1 MNHVRFFLHVL
12 LVSAPIGALSAFA
25 QGLIVYKHVDSA
37 GRTTYSNQSI
47 KGAVAVELTPL
58 SVLPK
63 SKQSAAAPVARIR
76 PTETQPRVGVTR
88 EAMSQQPANLPFG
101 TADTPSV
108 QIEKNSS
115 VSPVPSPAMA
125 MSQTDLTTDARCPT
139 SQVSTINTSPII
151 GAQQRRED
159 VRRRIVEVEIDAE
172 TQLLAEAQGYLQR
185 EQTKSVAMRSLRAAV
200 VFGEQADGKQPLR
213 DDILAT
219 KKVVERHF
227 ERVRELQD
235 QVLMH
240 EENLA
245 ELRVQLRTAPQR
257 SALKN
262 DASVQP
268 TAFVTTAQ
276 LGSGRGN

>member
-1 MNHVRFFLHVL
+1 
-12 LVSAPIGALSAFA
+12 
-25 QGLIVYKHVDSA
+25 
-37 GRTTYSNQSI
+37 
-47 KGAVAVELTPL
+47 
-58 SVLPK
+58 
-63 SKQSAAAPVARIR
+63 
-76 PTETQPRVGVTR
+76 
-88 EAMSQQPANLPFG
+88 
-101 TADTPSV
+101 
-108 QIEKNSS
+108 
-115 VSPVPSPAMA
+115 
-125 MSQTDLTTDARCPT
+125 
-139 SQVSTINTSPII
+139 
-151 GAQQRRED
+151 
-159 VRRRIVEVEIDAE
+159 VEIDAE